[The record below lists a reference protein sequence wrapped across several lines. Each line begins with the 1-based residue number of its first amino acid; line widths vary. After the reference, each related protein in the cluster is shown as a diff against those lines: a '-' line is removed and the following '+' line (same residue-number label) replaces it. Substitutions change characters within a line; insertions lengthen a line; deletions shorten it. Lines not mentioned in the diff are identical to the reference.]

1 MTRKSHN
8 QTLQTNPRHREE
20 ETMNT
25 NSQMELK
32 GN

>member
-1 MTRKSHN
+1 MTGKSHN
-8 QTLQTNPRHREE
+8 QTMQTNPWHCEE